1 MSSIQSLILTP
12 ADGAYTKETKNV
24 GMRAVPIKVLLN
36 ISDFDDPKELARIAD
51 LVNSM
56 RLQTRE
62 GPAVIDPHA
71 VLCQGPAGEYWQQA
85 PSTVEANYIPGE
97 KDGAWTK
104 YDPRPGRIVDVY
116 RVTEEDAQRYQYV
129 QGLWGTT
136 VEGVPN
142 LQKIQAGDYV
152 GRDPA
157 NHDDRWVIAG
167 SIHRNTY
174 GPVKTAESATS
185 DA

>member
-1 MSSIQSLILTP
+1 MSSIQSQILTP
-12 ADGAYTKETKNV
+12 ADDAYIEATKNV
-24 GMRAVPIKVLLN
+24 GMSAVPIKVLLN
-36 ISDFDDPKELARIAD
+36 ISDFNGPKELARIATIVD
-51 LVNSM
+51 SM

-62 GPAVIDPHA
+62 GPAVIDVHA

-85 PSTVEANYIPGE
+85 PGTVQANYIAGE
-97 KDGAWTK
+97 KDGIWTH

-116 RVTEEDAQRYQYV
+116 RVTEEDAQRYQYI

-136 VEGVPN
+136 VDGVPN
-142 LQKIQAGDYV
+142 LHKIQADDYV

-157 NHDDRWVIAG
+157 NHADRWVIAKA
-167 SIHRNTY
+167 IYHTTY
-174 GPVKTAESATS
+174 GPVKTAEPAAS